1 MIVENTLYLSTQ
13 GSYAHLDHDTVI
25 VEAEGQVLI
34 RVPLHHLGAMV
45 VYGNVLVSPYL
56 IHRVAQ
62 DGKSLSWMTLS
73 GSFRGQL
80 RGPTSGNVLLRVA
93 QQTVASDMRLNLV
106 RTLVAGKV
114 HNQRQVLLRGAREAG
129 DDIARKILT
138 RGARAIHILSRNIP
152 RFNTINALR
161 GMEGIIGRQYFK
173 AFPALIRGENT
184 QWKFP
189 RRSRRPP
196 KDPVNAMLSFGYA
209 LLQSECR
216 SACEVAGLD
225 PQVGFLHALRPGRP
239 ALALDLMEEF
249 RAHLVDRLALSLM
262 NRRQISH
269 EDFIFRPGGA
279 VEMQDKARRTLI
291 TAYQQRKQEEIYH
304 PVLQQTVPLGVLPL
318 YQAKILARVLRG
330 DMSMYQPFLFR

>member
-34 RVPLHHLGAMV
+34 RVPLHHLGAIV
-45 VYGNVLVSPYL
+45 VYGNVLISPFL

-62 DGKSLSWMTLS
+62 DGKSLSWMTVS

-93 QQTVASDMRLNLV
+93 QQAVSPEMQLDFV
-106 RTLVAGKV
+106 RTLIAGKV

-129 DDIARKILT
+129 GEIAQKGLARA
-138 RGARAIHILSRNIP
+138 ARAIHILSRNIP
-152 RFNTINALR
+152 RFNAINALR

-173 AFPALIRGENT
+173 AFPALIRGERTMWHFSGRN
-184 QWKFP
+184 
-189 RRSRRPP
+189 RRPP

-216 SACEVAGLD
+216 SACEVVGLD
-225 PQVGFLHALRPGRP
+225 PQVGFLHVLRPGRP

-249 RAHLVDRLALSLM
+249 RAHLVDRLVLSLV
-262 NRRQISH
+262 NRRQISP
-269 EDFIFRPGGA
+269 EDFICRPGGA
-279 VEMQDKARRTLI
+279 VEMQDKARKTFI

-304 PVLQQTVPLGVLPL
+304 PVLKQTVPLGVLPL

-330 DMSMYQPFLFR
+330 DMSMYQPFFFR